1 MNTSRD
7 LAATVV
13 ERMAA
18 RGLTLAT
25 CEASVG
31 GLIGHLVTDV
41 PGASRV
47 FVGGIAP
54 YAREPKVELLH
65 VDDAMLTADGQ
76 VSEAAVL
83 ALARGARDVMR
94 SDLAIAETGIASDV
108 GNPLR
113 PAGMYFVAL
122 AAEDHERVLR
132 CQFQGT
138 REENKQQ
145 AAEAALRLV
154 LEYLDVT
161 DDSTETR

>member
-1 MNTSRD
+1 MNASTD

-18 RGLTLAT
+18 HGLTLAT

-31 GLIGHLVTDV
+31 GLIGHLITDV
-41 PGASRV
+41 PGASRI

-54 YAREPKVELLH
+54 YAREPKVGLLQ
-65 VDDAMLTADGQ
+65 VDDAMLTTEGQ

-83 ALARGARDVMR
+83 ALARGPREVMG
-94 SDLAIAETGIASDV
+94 SDLAIAETGMASDT

-113 PAGMYFVAL
+113 PAGLYFVAL
-122 AAEDHERVLR
+122 AAEGHERALR
-132 CQFQGT
+132 CQFEGT
-138 REENKQQ
+138 RQENKRQ

-154 LEYLDVT
+154 LAYLDET
-161 DDSTETR
+161 QTGDSA